1 MNDDISMFLHSALAE
16 MNYDTSELTDDTP
29 LGPDGLDLES
39 LALAEIAI
47 QVEDKYDVRM
57 DEDEAEQMALMTLG
71 QLAAEIARRVSLTQV
86 GGG

>member
-1 MNDDISMFLHSALAE
+1 VNDGISMFLHTALAE
-16 MNYDTSELTDDTP
+16 MNYDISEITDDTP

-39 LALAEIAI
+39 LALAEITI
-47 QVEDKYDVRM
+47 QVEDRYNVRI

-71 QLAAEIARRVSLTQV
+71 QLATEIARRVTLTQV